1 MNKPYVKSHNE
12 DGSLVDQ
19 FETVTD
25 EKTGKTTKIYK
36 SESDNRKARREVF
49 SKDPFKGND
58 KRIGLVIGPKF
69 KYRKRIQTIVT
80 KTGAIKT
87 IKHLDLKGVNY

>member
-36 SESDNRKARREVF
+36 SESDNRKARRE
-49 SKDPFKGND
+49 
-58 KRIGLVIGPKF
+58 
-69 KYRKRIQTIVT
+69 YRKRIQTIVT